1 MPIAVLLSTPL
12 VATLIVALLL
22 LTIVEGSL
30 AVLEIIKLIIQ
41 KRQKQEEELK

>member
-30 AVLEIIKLIIQ
+30 AVLEIIKLI
-41 KRQKQEEELK
+41 KERKGEE